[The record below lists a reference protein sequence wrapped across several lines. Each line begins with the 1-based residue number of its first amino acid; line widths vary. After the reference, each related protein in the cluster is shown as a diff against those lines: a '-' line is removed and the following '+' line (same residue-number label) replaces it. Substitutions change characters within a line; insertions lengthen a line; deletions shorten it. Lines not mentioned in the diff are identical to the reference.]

1 MGFRDI
7 EKFNQALLAKQGWRL
22 MMDPDSLCARFLRSR
37 YYPNGSFLE
46 ASLGA
51 RPSYAWRSI
60 IFGRQLL
67 EKGLR
72 RTIGSG
78 DETSVWMDKWLFG
91 EVPMAP
97 LPSRLDDSDVRKGS
111 SAQPSIN
118 GLIQRVWKV
127 ETVPKIK
134 IFMWKS
140 LSNALSVNDGLLARG
155 LKIDPR
161 CQRCGMDG
169 ESINHV
175 LFTCHAARR
184 VWAESN
190 FPFPRRIF
198 ENRTLFENFYY
209 LLFPTNGSRVPDEVA
224 QFSAQDTVAKAKEDS
239 SHWFEVQKCVRE
251 DMAKD
256 AQEERAQSKWQA
268 PTDGSFVEAKF
279 YVWLWEIESMHSH
292 HIGSVLF
299 EMEVV
304 NSKVNR
310 CAHAIARSVTR
321 EKKYQSYVAQGSP
334 RWLKEMFEE
343 DQQGV

>member
-22 MMDPDSLCARFLRSR
+22 MMDPDSLYARFLRSR

-97 LPSRLDDSDVRKGS
+97 LRKLVLFEVDLKVCDLINPQTKAWDRGKLEENFFPPHLERILKQKLIPGEKDGYEWVHRHWRGYTVKFGYWLASRLDDSDVRKGS

-140 LSNALSVNDGLLARG
+140 LSNALSVDDGLLARG

-175 LFTCHAARR
+175 LFTCPVARR

-190 FPFPRRIF
+190 FPFPRRSF
-198 ENRTLFENFYY
+198 ENRTVFENFYY

-224 QFSAQDTVAKAKEDS
+224 RLF
-239 SHWFEVQKCVRE
+239 
-251 DMAKD
+251 
-256 AQEERAQSKWQA
+256 
-268 PTDGSFVEAKF
+268 P
-279 YVWLWEIESMHSH
+279 WL
-292 HIGSVLF
+292 L
-299 EMEVV
+299 
-304 NSKVNR
+304 
-310 CAHAIARSVTR
+310 
-321 EKKYQSYVAQGSP
+321 
-334 RWLKEMFEE
+334 WLL
-343 DQQGV
+343 